1 MFLLNAKD
9 VFLGCFFPW
18 KFDLSHSRGTSTA
31 NISDSN
37 RCTRLQ
43 PLQCWSVP
51 ARALIPRAQRGCM
64 CHSQRPPVQML
75 TTVGQFMVTNPS
87 IRLINTWWFL
97 SDDDGI
103 SRIYQVSKGIGAR
116 EVCMTNLG
124 ILQDK
129 NWALLPQDLQDRNP
143 AAIGFQGNMVSIWF
157 NKDKE
162 DPSAKSGQIQVL
174 FFSHVPSHEGYGLH
188 QAWWHWHSLRIPP
201 SSSSQPGQSQTRLLT
216 PDWGMKHS
224 WVVVV
229 SVVSVVSSSWKMM
242 KNI

>member
-1 MFLLNAKD
+1 MLRMFFG
-9 VFLGCFFPW
+9 VCFPW

-43 PLQCWSVP
+43 PLQCWSAP

-97 SDDDGI
+97 SNDDGI

-116 EVCMTNLG
+116 EVCMPNLG

-143 AAIGFQGNMVSIWF
+143 VAIGFQGNMISICF
-157 NKDKE
+157 N
-162 DPSAKSGQIQVL
+162 A
-174 FFSHVPSHEGYGLH
+174 
-188 QAWWHWHSLRIPP
+188 
-201 SSSSQPGQSQTRLLT
+201 
-216 PDWGMKHS
+216 
-224 WVVVV
+224 
-229 SVVSVVSSSWKMM
+229 
-242 KNI
+242 NC

>member
-1 MFLLNAKD
+1 MFFWMLRM
-9 VFLGCFFPW
+9 FFWCFFPW

-37 RCTRLQ
+37 RCTRLR
-43 PLQCWSVP
+43 PLQCWSAP

-143 AAIGFQGNMVSIWF
+143 CRN
-157 NKDKE
+157 
-162 DPSAKSGQIQVL
+162 
-174 FFSHVPSHEGYGLH
+174 
-188 QAWWHWHSLRIPP
+188 RIP
-201 SSSSQPGQSQTRLLT
+201 R
-216 PDWGMKHS
+216 KHGFN
-224 WVVVV
+224 
-229 SVVSVVSSSWKMM
+229 M
-242 KNI
+242 I

>member
-37 RCTRLQ
+37 RCTRLR
-43 PLQCWSVP
+43 PLQCWSAP

-97 SDDDGI
+97 SDADGI
-103 SRIYQVSKGIGAR
+103 SRIYQVSKEIGAR

-143 AAIGFQGNMVSIWF
+143 CRN
-157 NKDKE
+157 
-162 DPSAKSGQIQVL
+162 
-174 FFSHVPSHEGYGLH
+174 
-188 QAWWHWHSLRIPP
+188 RIP
-201 SSSSQPGQSQTRLLT
+201 R
-216 PDWGMKHS
+216 KHGFN
-224 WVVVV
+224 
-229 SVVSVVSSSWKMM
+229 M
-242 KNI
+242 I

>member
-1 MFLLNAKD
+1 MLRMFFG
-9 VFLGCFFPW
+9 VCFPW

-37 RCTRLQ
+37 RCTRLR
-43 PLQCWSVP
+43 PLQCWSAP

-103 SRIYQVSKGIGAR
+103 SRIYQVSKEIGAR

-143 AAIGFQGNMVSIWF
+143 QSQSDSKETWFQYDLTKIRKTRQPNPGLIFLSCPQPRGLW
-157 NKDKE
+157 
-162 DPSAKSGQIQVL
+162 PSPGLVAL
-174 FFSHVPSHEGYGLH
+174 ALPSHPPHPHLRSRGNHKRDCWRRIEGWSIPEWSLCPLCQLCH
-188 QAWWHWHSLRIPP
+188 PPEKWWKIPFCLVIY
-201 SSSSQPGQSQTRLLT
+201 S
-216 PDWGMKHS
+216 
-224 WVVVV
+224 
-229 SVVSVVSSSWKMM
+229 
-242 KNI
+242 

>member
-1 MFLLNAKD
+1 M
-9 VFLGCFFPW
+9 
-18 KFDLSHSRGTSTA
+18 
-31 NISDSN
+31 
-37 RCTRLQ
+37 
-43 PLQCWSVP
+43 
-51 ARALIPRAQRGCM
+51 IPRAQRGCM

-143 AAIGFQGNMVSIWF
+143 CRNRIPRKHGSIWF
-157 NKDKE
+157 NKDEE
-162 DPSAKSGQIQVL
+162 DPSAKSR
-174 FFSHVPSHEGYGLH
+174 SYSC
-188 QAWWHWHSLRIPP
+188 SLMSPAMRAMAFTRLGGTGTPPFASPP

>member
-1 MFLLNAKD
+1 MLRMFFG
-9 VFLGCFFPW
+9 VCFPW

-37 RCTRLQ
+37 RCTRLR
-43 PLQCWSVP
+43 PLQCWSAP

-103 SRIYQVSKGIGAR
+103 SRIYQVSKEIGAR

-143 AAIGFQGNMVSIWF
+143 VAIGFQGNMVSIWF
-157 NKDKE
+157 NKDHE
-162 DPSAKSGQIQVL
+162 DPSAKSR
-174 FFSHVPSHEGYGLH
+174 SYSC
-188 QAWWHWHSLRIPP
+188 SLMSPAKRAMAFTRLGGTGTPFASPP

-216 PDWGMKHS
+216 PNWGMKHS
-224 WVVVV
+224 WLV
-229 SVVSVVSSSWKMM
+229 VVSVVSSSWKMM